1 VDTWGEWLVTAAGAL
16 VVGTAVR
23 DVFHTLWHPSG
34 RGVLSDLVLRS
45 AWRLGRRVR
54 RHGRPGM
61 LTAPAGLLLVIV
73 LWLALLVLG
82 GALVYAAHMPEAF
95 VFERGV
101 DGADRGGFLDAV
113 YLSMVTVGTLGFGD
127 LVPDDGW
134 LRIAVPAQA
143 LLGFGLLSAA
153 VTWVLQI
160 HSALSRR
167 RALAVRLGGLWRV
180 NLTELVSDPT
190 SSLAAPLL
198 EGLAADLAQARVDI
212 TQYTETFYFRDG
224 DAGAALPAMIGV
236 AAQAAARGRDA
247 PRTDVRLAGE
257 LLAVA
262 IDDFANAV
270 DREFLHTGG
279 STDEVLHSYA
289 DAHGYRLAG
298 SAPEA
303 DRH

>member
-1 VDTWGEWLVTAAGAL
+1 MEWLLTAAGAL
-16 VVGTAVR
+16 VVGIAIR

-34 RGVLSDLVLRS
+34 RGALSDLVLRS

-61 LTAPAGLLLVIV
+61 LTAPAGLLMVIV
-73 LWLALLVLG
+73 LWLVLLVLG
-82 GALVYAAHMPEAF
+82 GALVYVAHMPEAF
-95 VFERGV
+95 VLDPGIDRE
-101 DGADRGGFLDAV
+101 DRGGFLDAV

-127 LVPDDGW
+127 VVPDDAW
-134 LRIAVPAQA
+134 LLIAVPAQA

-167 RALAVRLGGLWRV
+167 RALAVRLGGLWRID
-180 NLTELVSDPT
+180 LTELVADPA

-198 EGLAADLAQARVDI
+198 EGLAADLAQSRVDI

-257 LLAVA
+257 LLALA

-270 DREFLHTGG
+270 DREFLRTGG
-279 STDEVLHSYA
+279 STAEVLHGYA
-289 DAHGYRLAG
+289 GAHGYRLEG
-298 SAPEA
+298 SASEA
-303 DRH
+303 DRR